1 MTSRSDE
8 DLELE
13 LRSLPGVLS
22 VSVNYDGR
30 DAVENVTLLIIGSDL
45 EGVKSE
51 ALQILSLYY
60 PDASLLVEAAND
72 ADLQFNRDHSRVAII
87 GAELEQS
94 TGTAEVRLQY
104 AGRIGVGRSSSGP
117 LIGGADA
124 ALGALRDLGLEI
136 PFSLLSVNSVSI
148 MNRWPVIVTLRST
161 RNDID
166 RLGIAIGEGELLS
179 SVKATLNALNRFL
192 ATPAKLTRE

>member
-30 DAVENVTLLIIGSDL
+30 DEVENVTLLIISSDL

-60 PDASLLVEAAND
+60 PDASLLIEAADD

-104 AGRIGVGRSSSGP
+104 GGRIGVGRSSSGP

-136 PFSLLSVNSVSI
+136 PFSLLSVNSVSL